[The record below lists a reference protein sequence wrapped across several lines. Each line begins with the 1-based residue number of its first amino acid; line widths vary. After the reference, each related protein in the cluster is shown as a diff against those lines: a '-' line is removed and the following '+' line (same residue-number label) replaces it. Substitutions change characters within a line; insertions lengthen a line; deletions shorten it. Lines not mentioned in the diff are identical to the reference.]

1 MSASEGRGAAAR
13 FQRSSLPTFLT
24 TTGTL
29 LRLQLRLYP
38 CQITDVQST
47 DSVATGVAAYQYKP
61 LQNRRVARLLTLQ
74 PAPQS
79 VPIVVS
85 LTEACIGDDLDY
97 EVISYTW
104 GTEDEDDKRSS
115 LILCNG
121 GYIRVTVNC
130 EVALLT
136 RC

>member
-1 MSASEGRGAAAR
+1 
-13 FQRSSLPTFLT
+13 
-24 TTGTL
+24 
-29 LRLQLRLYP
+29 
-38 CQITDVQST
+38 
-47 DSVATGVAAYQYKP
+47 VATGVAAYQYKP

-130 EVALLT
+130 EWHCSGFARQVLT
-136 RC
+136 GPTASMPSTPIRRTSQSDGIKGCDAHRYYSRFIWKSRCHAVR